1 MKLQLLLPT
10 PRIPSVNELY
20 LFNKTTGEVYKNP
33 EVTRVIDQMRTFLA
47 DNYSLSYFRFLNRKS
62 IVQISYDFIVRKS
75 VLRRDVSNMIKSV
88 QDIITRYIG
97 IDDSQV
103 ISLYARKSFKKDLV
117 LEYVN
122 ITIEDNFE
130 ITTPRLVNP
139 IIIPVEYIPSI
150 NNTYGYDPGSKQV
163 YKETWI
169 HVTEKKIQDY
179 LRKTVMKSQYRFVT
193 NNNRFV
199 CHYDFFLNKFYEPLG
214 VGVEKSRDAD
224 NLIKVVEDAIFRF
237 FGVDDSRVLEI
248 YARKHNLPRAGSE
261 YIAFSIEESNYDINS
276 FQV

>member
-1 MKLQLLLPT
+1 MKIQLLLPC

-33 EVTRVIDQMRTFLA
+33 EVARTIDQIRTFMA
-47 DNYSLSYFRFLNRKS
+47 DNYSLNYFRGLNRQS
-62 IVQISYDFIVRKS
+62 RVQISYDFIVKKS
-75 VLRRDVSNMIKSV
+75 VLRRDVSNMIKCI
-88 QDIITRYIG
+88 QDIVTRYIG

-103 ISLYARKSFKKDLV
+103 ISLYARKSFKKDLI

-122 ITIEDNFE
+122 VVIEDNFE
-130 ITTPRLVNP
+130 IQTPRLVNP

-179 LRKTVMKSQYRFVT
+179 LRKTILRSQYKFVT
-193 NNNRFV
+193 NQNRFV
-199 CHYDFFLNKFYEPLG
+199 CYYDFFLNRYYEPLG

-248 YARKHNLPRAGSE
+248 YARKHNLSTAKSE

-276 FQV
+276 FQL